1 MGASA
6 LIQQNAANP
15 LQHYWIFLVGL
26 FVFLV
31 VFSPQ
36 ALALSYAFYAFF
48 FLTHRPVDCS
58 SVSVA
63 LVRPEQDQPAE
74 AEEEC
79 KTPCNKNS
87 LLYFLHVN

>member
-1 MGASA
+1 MYGDCEKASIGCLAWLLHYLRTAKLQVGASA

-48 FLTHRPVDCS
+48 FLHIALLTAA
-58 SVSVA
+58 VSV
-63 LVRPEQDQPAE
+63 
-74 AEEEC
+74 
-79 KTPCNKNS
+79 
-87 LLYFLHVN
+87 